1 MGSTKKLVRGGAG
14 GQQQWNGYAGHKE
27 YKRTQPKSISTGTNT
42 GTDTLL
48 VIAIIGTTTH
58 RVLSSNRQKSP
69 GWYKFSYADTMPDC
83 GEIQTSQPASKTR
96 LPVLMGPCMVCR
108 PGRVGMTG

>member
-27 YKRTQPKSISTGTNT
+27 YKRAQPESTSISTNI

-48 VIAIIGTTTH
+48 VIAIIGTTIHTPFID
-58 RVLSSNRQKSP
+58 KI
-69 GWYKFSYADTMPDC
+69 K
-83 GEIQTSQPASKTR
+83 
-96 LPVLMGPCMVCR
+96 
-108 PGRVGMTG
+108 

>member
-69 GWYKFSYADTMPDC
+69 GWYKYSYADTMRDC
-83 GEIQTSQPASKTR
+83 GEIQTGKTR
-96 LPVLMGPCMVCR
+96 LSILMVTLHGVQAWKSWDDWMR
-108 PGRVGMTG
+108 